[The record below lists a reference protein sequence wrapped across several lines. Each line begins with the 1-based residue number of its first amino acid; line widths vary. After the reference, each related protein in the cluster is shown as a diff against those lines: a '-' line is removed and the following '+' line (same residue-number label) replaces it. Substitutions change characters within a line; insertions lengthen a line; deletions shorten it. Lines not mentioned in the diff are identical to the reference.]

1 MLPRGSLRAPS
12 CVSCP
17 SPCLQPSTALA
28 SLMLSPGRR
37 WRPACLRADFTSQT
51 ATQGRP
57 RQVGC
62 VVGTDRCQRGRG
74 DAQGCWNWRQ
84 GMDGGA
90 ARPHDVQC
98 RSGRPTPH
106 HNHPPELPSFHR
118 PPHPSSSQASPGLP
132 TAPWQRPPL
141 PHVPP
146 PQPPALQPQPW
157 ACAGRSTAN
166 SGGAPPPGV
175 SQDQDLGVVS
185 RQELESALDRMFGGW
200 GWWWGCRARV
210 CVCVRMH
217 VPVCVCVSKC
227 TYGSLD
233 GGACRGA
240 QDLPRCARRGPRGKL
255 SMSWVGVHERA
266 LGSLLAIK
274 VWMGGSMAGSD
285 GCSWRCGW
293 SRHGKCK
300 GAALPPLPLLP
311 HQHLHPPLLSTPD
324 SLGVASEE
332 QEMLKPAR
340 EVDCGLFPHQLV
352 SRGLCSVAVQP
363 QTCAL
368 KWWS

>member
-28 SLMLSPGRR
+28 PLMLSPGRR
-37 WRPACLRADFTSQT
+37 WRPACLRAAFTSQT

-62 VVGTDRCQRGRG
+62 VVGTGVNVG
-74 DAQGCWNWRQ
+74 E
-84 GMDGGA
+84 GMRKGVGIGVKEWMVEQHGHTMCNAGA
-90 ARPHDVQC
+90 
-98 RSGRPTPH
+98 
-106 HNHPPELPSFHR
+106 
-118 PPHPSSSQASPGLP
+118 
-132 TAPWQRPPL
+132 
-141 PHVPP
+141 
-146 PQPPALQPQPW
+146 
-157 ACAGRSTAN
+157 
-166 SGGAPPPGV
+166 GAPPPTTITPLS
-175 SQDQDLGVVS
+175 SQAFTGLPTPQVPKLPQASPRPRGS
-185 RQELESALDRMFGGW
+185 GHPCPMSLHLSPLPFNHNPGPAQAAQRPTAAEHPHLECPRIRTWVWCPGRSWRARWTACLVG
-200 GWWWGCRARV
+200 GWWWWGGCRARV

-240 QDLPRCARRGPRGKL
+240 QDLPRCAIRGPRGKL

-285 GCSWRCGW
+285 GCCWQCGW

-300 GAALPPLPLLP
+300 GAALPPLPLLS

-363 QTCAL
+363 DTCTL